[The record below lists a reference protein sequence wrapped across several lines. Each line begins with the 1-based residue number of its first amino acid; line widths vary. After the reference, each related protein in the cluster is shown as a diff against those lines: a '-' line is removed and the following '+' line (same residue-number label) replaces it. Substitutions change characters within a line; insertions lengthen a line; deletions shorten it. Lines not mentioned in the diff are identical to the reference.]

1 MEQLSN
7 LNNQIDMIKI
17 LLISLVTIST
27 ILVSSCGNTEKKNE
41 EKTTSEIPTAS
52 PEEMLQ
58 KEASRLRAG
67 GAVKDAILENGKA
80 TIKYVRDFEEYIKI
94 NPQSSLK
101 KSDFISY
108 WDSGDAI
115 EKAFVDGSVRLMK
128 KLDFLNQV
136 IIILPVNDKT
146 YTIDVSKS
154 ELTKYINADFEK
166 IKSNWDETF
175 SNPYVYSS
183 SGRKKFFEKF
193 GKVE

>member
-1 MEQLSN
+1 MN
-7 LNNQIDMIKI
+7 KI

-27 ILVSSCGNTEKKNE
+27 ILVSSCGNSEKKNE

-67 GAVKDAILENGKA
+67 GSVKDAILENGKA
-80 TIKYVRDFEEYIKI
+80 TINYVRDFEEYINI

-101 KSDFISY
+101 KSDLKSY

-115 EKAFVDGSVRLMK
+115 EKALVDGSVRLMK

-136 IIILPVNDKT
+136 IIILPVNDIT

-166 IKSNWDETF
+166 VKSNWDETF